1 LALLAS
7 SRIVERAPADMSLQV
22 PLAEP
27 VAHVAAAGA
36 GSHQTVQFPSL
47 PSFFALG
54 DSFSAGIGAN
64 CGWIKDEFDEKGA
77 CLKCDGGYPYQIIEV
92 ANSTNAISDSMEVY
106 HLGCTGASMNDVINT
121 GWNNR
126 TSQLELMR
134 PKAGKGGWGTLS
146 IGGNDVGF
154 ANIVANCI
162 MFDRPSCDADMNFTE
177 TLISDPRLL
186 GQFTTT
192 YLKVLGTA
200 KHHDFRLIVPSYAQF
215 FNAETAI
222 CDNRYIFY
230 GRYLTRE
237 FRTRINKMV
246 ADLNLLIQIAVSIV
260 QLQLVFG
267 DSRKGIYFED
277 WDFLFTGHRFCEEP
291 PLSWTDAWFFT
302 INGEDILP
310 NNTNSTVVPQWKDP
324 PWGETPVNLTS
335 FRSSCDLETPDDL
348 TAQML
353 CTWARNL
360 GEGRIPDG
368 NFSSVV
374 YPWWITKT
382 LHPKSIAHWEL
393 AKVIHQKWING
404 DYL

>member
-1 LALLAS
+1 
-7 SRIVERAPADMSLQV
+7 MSLQV
-22 PLAEP
+22 AFSEAASQTP
-27 VAHVAAAGA
+27 VGVGSDHSATPGA
-36 GSHQTVQFPSL
+36 LQFPQL

-64 CGWIKDEFDEKGA
+64 CGWIKDEFDDTGA

-92 ANSTNAISDSMEVY
+92 ANTSDSMEVY
-106 HLGCTGASMNDVINT
+106 HLGCTGASMNDVVNT

-126 TSQLELMR
+126 TSQLELMG
-134 PKAGKGGWGTLS
+134 PKAGQGGWGTLS

-177 TLISDPRLL
+177 NLISDPSLL

-200 KHHDFRLIVPSYAQF
+200 HHPDFRLIVPSYAQF
-215 FNAETAI
+215 FNAQTEV
-222 CDNRYIFY
+222 CDNQYIFY
-230 GRYLTRE
+230 GRYLTQE
-237 FRTRINKMV
+237 FRTRVNNLV
-246 ADLNLLIQIAVSIV
+246 SSLNLVIQIAISMV

-267 DSRKGIYFED
+267 GSRKGIYFED
-277 WDFLFTGHRFCEEP
+277 WNSLFSGHRFCEEP
-291 PLSWTDAWFFT
+291 PKGWTDAWFFT

-310 NNTNSTVVPQWKDP
+310 NNTVISSWKTP
-324 PWGETPVNLTS
+324 PEAETLVNLTS
-335 FRSSCDLETPDDL
+335 LALSCDAENPSNL

-353 CTWARNL
+353 CAWARNL
-360 GEGRIPDG
+360 AEGSEPNG

-382 LHPKSIAHWEL
+382 LHPKSVAHREL
-393 AKVIHQKWING
+393 AKMIYKKWVNG
-404 DYL
+404 DYF

>member
-1 LALLAS
+1 
-7 SRIVERAPADMSLQV
+7 MSLQV
-22 PLAEP
+22 PLAQP
-27 VAHVAAAGA
+27 GPQAAVGVS
-36 GSHQTVQFPSL
+36 SHHKFRFPSL

-64 CGWIKDEFDEKGA
+64 CGWIKDEFDEKGD
-77 CLKCDGGYPYQIIEV
+77 CLKCKGSYPYQIIEV
-92 ANSTNAISDSMEVY
+92 ANTSNAFSDNMEVY

-126 TSQLELMR
+126 TSQIDLMK
-134 PKAGKGGWGTLS
+134 PKAGEGGWGTLS

-177 TLISDPRLL
+177 TLISDPRLV

-192 YLKVLGTA
+192 YWKVLDTA
-200 KHHDFRLIVPSYAQF
+200 LRHDFRLIVASYAQF

-237 FRTRINKMV
+237 FRTRVNKMV

-260 QLQLVFG
+260 ELQLVLG
-267 DSRKGIYFED
+267 GSQKGIFFED
-277 WDFLFTGHRFCEEP
+277 WDSLFTGHRFCEEP
-291 PLSWTDAWFFT
+291 PLDWPDAWFFT
-302 INGEDILP
+302 INSVDILP
-310 NNTNSTVVPQWKDP
+310 NNTNHTNNTAVPQWAGP

-335 FRSSCDLETPDDL
+335 FASSCNRENPGNL
-348 TAQML
+348 TSQML
-353 CTWARNL
+353 CTWAQNL
-360 GEGRIPDG
+360 GEGREPDG
-368 NFSSVV
+368 DFSTVV

-382 LHPKSIAHWEL
+382 LHPKSVAHWAL
-393 AKVIHQKWING
+393 SKVIYQKWING
-404 DYL
+404 DYF

>member
-1 LALLAS
+1 
-7 SRIVERAPADMSLQV
+7 MNLQV
-22 PLAEP
+22 PLAE
-27 VAHVAAAGA
+27 AAAQAVVGV
-36 GSHQTVQFPSL
+36 GSGHSATLQFPSL

-64 CGWIKDEFDEKGA
+64 CGWIKDEFDATGA
-77 CLKCDGGYPYQIIEV
+77 CLKCDGGYPYQIVEV
-92 ANSTNAISDSMEVY
+92 ANTSTVSDSMEVY
-106 HLGCTGASMNDVINT
+106 HLGCTGASMKDVVNI

-134 PKAGKGGWGTLS
+134 SKAGQAGWGTLS

-177 TLISDPRLL
+177 NLISDPGLL

-200 KHHDFRLIVPSYAQF
+200 HHHNFKLIVPSYAEF
-215 FNAETAI
+215 FNAETEH
-222 CDNRYIFY
+222 CDNKYIFY
-230 GRYLTRE
+230 GRYLTQE

-246 ADLNLLIQIAVSIV
+246 SDLNLLIQIAVSIV

-277 WDFLFTGHRFCEEP
+277 WNSLFEGHRFCEEP
-291 PLSWTDAWFFT
+291 PKGWVDAWFFT

-310 NNTNSTVVPQWKDP
+310 NKTTISSWKDP
-324 PWGETPVNLTS
+324 PRGETPVNLTS
-335 FRSSCDLETPDDL
+335 LASSCDAEGLSNL
-348 TAQML
+348 TAQLL
-353 CTWARNL
+353 CDWAHNL
-360 GEGRIPDG
+360 AEGREPNGD
-368 NFSSVV
+368 FSSVV

-393 AKVIHQKWING
+393 AKTIHEKWVNG
-404 DYL
+404 DYF